1 MNYDSA
7 SKRRRERQELHLPVE
22 VQCRESSDFGW
33 TSTAQ
38 LLDVTPFGA
47 RLRIPHPT
55 ERGRLLQ
62 ISLPLP
68 RQLRCYD
75 HEKEQYVVWAL
86 VRHMKA
92 INAESDRSPAC
103 EVGVA
108 FVGKDPPASF
118 ESDPARRFRL
128 APPESEDK
136 FWTVEEA
143 AVDQE
148 TTESSRERRL
158 EERHEVADDILIEVY
173 DAEGQVFSRELAKT
187 ENISRRGMSVLTTLN
202 VVRGRYVRV
211 RSAYYKMAV
220 IAAVRRLRRGNDGSK
235 HLHLE
240 FVDQQWP
247 PLE

>member
-1 MNYDSA
+1 MSYDGA
-7 SKRRRERQELHLPVE
+7 GKRRGERQQLQLPVE

-33 TSTAQ
+33 TSTAL

-47 RLRIPHPT
+47 RMRIPHPT
-55 ERGRLLQ
+55 EPGRLLQ

-75 HEKEQYVVWAL
+75 HDKEQYVVWAL

-92 INAESDRSPAC
+92 IDAESDRAPEC
-103 EVGVA
+103 EIGVA
-108 FVGKDPPASF
+108 FVGKEPPASF
-118 ESDPARRFRL
+118 QDDPARRYQL
-128 APPESEDK
+128 GPPEAEDN
-136 FWTVEEA
+136 FWIIDEA
-143 AVDQE
+143 ADRE
-148 TTESSRERRL
+148 ASGRERRL
-158 EERHEVADDILIEVY
+158 EQRHKVQDEILIEVY
-173 DAEGQVFSRELAKT
+173 DADGRVFSRELART
-187 ENISRRGMSVLTTLN
+187 ENISRHGMSVLTTLN
-202 VVRGRYVRV
+202 VVRGRYVRI